1 MTVIEN
7 IKDRGY
13 VPLYRT
19 GTACPSCGGSN
30 WTIGRASAECAH
42 CHTAIALAP
51 TIAIPAEPT
60 YPAWSAR
67 A

>member
-13 VPLYRT
+13 VPLYST
-19 GTACPSCGGSN
+19 GTRCPSCGGSN
-30 WTIGRASAECAH
+30 WTVGRASAECAR
-42 CHTAIALAP
+42 CSTAIPLAP
-51 TIAIPAEPT
+51 IGGVPAEPH
-60 YPAWSAR
+60 YPGWSDR